1 MSELKITKPL
11 IKEIVEQICLSLELK
26 GSHRDPTNKLAL
38 IILDNAVEIIIKFYA
53 SYYGLIKDREMNSQ
67 DAFFSILDKI
77 KDQNK
82 IVDYEEKDIMRY
94 HKMLEKF
101 HSTDNFTIPDSII
114 DEYVILAK
122 ILLARLYNY
131 RATKLE
137 WNSMA
142 EDIRRRGYQPKKVN
156 T

>member
-1 MSELKITKPL
+1 
-11 IKEIVEQICLSLELK
+11 LK

-38 IILDNAVEIIIKFYA
+38 IILDNTVEIIIKFYA
-53 SYYGLIKDREMNSQ
+53 SCYGLIKDREINSQ
-67 DAFFSILDKI
+67 DAFFSVLNKI

-82 IVDYEEKDIMRY
+82 IVDYEEKDIIKY
-94 HKMLEKF
+94 HKMLEEF
-101 HSTDNFTIPDSII
+101 HSRDNFTIQDSII
-114 DEYVILAK
+114 DEYVMLAK

-137 WNSMA
+137 WNNMA
-142 EDIRRRGYQPKKVN
+142 EDMRRRGYPPKKVN